1 MNMIKKFFQKKSLY
15 YASGAAVLVIAGFF
29 IFGGGSTS
37 ADTIAI
43 KRSDFINQVSV
54 SGKIE
59 KESLADLGFASA
71 GRIGK
76 ISVKEGQRVAEGQML
91 AQLEIG
97 DLLADLKIKEVNS
110 RQENTEVESAY
121 RKLLSEGLELV
132 ASSDTYTV
140 AAPTISGIYSGAEGQ
155 YKIIM
160 KKDRV
165 TDTFLMLYTFGLEN
179 TKRKINEEGST
190 PLGTKGLYISFTE
203 DEVEE
208 YENTTWFL
216 AIPNKSSSSYLEN
229 YNAYSEAKAEF
240 EMEQAGVS
248 SVVQGEI
255 DKIRADIKKSTIYAP
270 FAGVVTKVDKEVGE
284 IAASNEPFISMIG
297 EGTFQIE
304 SFVPEVSID
313 DVRVGQEA
321 LVTLDAYGENMGF
334 GAKVISIDPA
344 ETMRDGVATY
354 RVKLIFDRD
363 YPSIRSG
370 MTANVSIVVFNYPDV
385 ITIPGGALYYQDGR
399 PYVKVKDKKDFVLR
413 EVEIRAWSNLG
424 QVAISSGLE
433 EGEEILLNPNAD

>member
-1 MNMIKKFFQKKSLY
+1 MDRIKKFFSKKYGY
-15 YASGAAVLVIAGFF
+15 YAAGVGILFIAGAFV
-29 IFGGGSTS
+29 FGSGSTS
-37 ADTIAI
+37 VETITA
-43 KRSDFINQVSV
+43 KRSDFVNQVSV

-59 KESLADLGFASA
+59 KESMADLSFAAS
-71 GRIGK
+71 GRIEK
-76 ISVKEGQRVAEGQML
+76 ILVKENQKVRSGQVL
-91 AQLEIG
+91 AQLEIS

-110 RQENTEVESAY
+110 RQQDTEVESAY
-121 RKLLSEGLELV
+121 RKMLGADLELI
-132 ASSDTYTV
+132 AHSSTYTV
-140 AAPTISGIYSGAEGQ
+140 DAPTISGIYAGAEGQ
-155 YKIIM
+155 YKIII
-160 KKDRV
+160 KKEGPTY
-165 TDTFLMLYTFGLEN
+165 TDYTLLTFRLEN
-179 TKRKINEEGST
+179 TKRVINETGPT
-190 PLGTKGLYISFTE
+190 PLGTQGLYISFSE
-203 DEVEE
+203 DLEDYVDTVW
-208 YENTTWFL
+208 YLN
-216 AIPNKSSSSYLEN
+216 IPNKAGDSYLEN

-240 EMEQAGVS
+240 ENQKVS

-297 EGTFQIE
+297 DGTFQIE

-399 PYVKVKDKKDFVLR
+399 PYVKVKNKKDFVLR